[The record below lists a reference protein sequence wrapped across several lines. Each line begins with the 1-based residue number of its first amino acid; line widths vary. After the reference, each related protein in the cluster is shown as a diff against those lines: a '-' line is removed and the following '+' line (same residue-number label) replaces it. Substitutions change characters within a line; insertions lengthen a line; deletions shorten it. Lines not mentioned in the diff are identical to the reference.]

1 MLSVLVLCFCV
12 YVALR
17 PPWCLPTSAQRQR
30 PLTEGST
37 MTLSAGEAVI
47 ENGWMGVSLLLYYLY
62 LFNSYAPPLPKAD
75 GDICTK
81 LLPLAVQ
88 LKCQVEKFKWLLCC
102 SAAGLHPGGGGDSF
116 HAALERERVGEGGGG
131 DVDGQHM
138 EAAGHCD
145 PHLTDPSAHC
155 YKSLL
160 NHRC

>member
-1 MLSVLVLCFCV
+1 MLSVLVFCFCV

-30 PLTEGST
+30 PLTEGSP
-37 MTLSAGEAVI
+37 MTLNAGEAVI

-62 LFNSYAPPLPKAD
+62 LLNSYAPPPTKAD

-102 SAAGLHPGGGGDSF
+102 SAAGLHPGGGGGGCWRWGQF
-116 HAALERERVGEGGGG
+116 PCGPGERESGGGWG
-131 DVDGQHM
+131 GCRWP
-138 EAAGHCD
+138 AYGGSR
-145 PHLTDPSAHC
+145 PL
-155 YKSLL
+155 
-160 NHRC
+160 